1 MNKRILVIDDD
12 EGIRKLFKRA
22 LEDTSYQ
29 VDTAESGPVGVKM
42 QDVYRYDLIF
52 LDLNMPGMNGIE
64 VLSKIRASDK
74 QVPIYIIT
82 AFHQDYLE
90 AITDI
95 FQKGLKFEIAH
106 KPLTIDQII
115 SITAESLEDSKTH
128 KFMKKV
134 LNL

>member
-22 LEDTSYQ
+22 LEETSYQ
-29 VDTAESGPVGVKM
+29 VDTAESGLVGVKM

-90 AITDI
+90 AVTDI

-106 KPLTIDQII
+106 KPLTIDQIV
-115 SITAESLEDSKTH
+115 SITAESLEDSKTR

>member
-1 MNKRILVIDDD
+1 MNKRVLIIDDD

-22 LEDTSYQ
+22 LEDTPYQ
-29 VDTAESGPVGVKM
+29 VETAESGAVGVKM

-64 VLSKIRASDK
+64 TLSAIRATDK
-74 QVPIYIIT
+74 EIPIFIIT

-95 FQKGLKFEIAH
+95 FEEGLKFKIAH
-106 KPLTIDQII
+106 KPLSIEQIV
-115 SITAESLEDSKTH
+115 SITTESLEDSKAH